1 MNAHLLPF
9 TDPRAAEASPPR
21 RMVRGQGAT
30 VWDVDGHAFLDAVSG
45 LWCASL
51 GFAPSRLRDA
61 AARQMDELAYYHS
74 FMGRTCA
81 VTDRLSRELT
91 ALLPAGLDHVLYGTS
106 GSEAVEAAVKLARY
120 WQAGR
125 GRPGKTRVI
134 ARDGGYHGSLVTSA
148 ALTSMAYCHD
158 GFHLPADAVIRVG
171 RPHVLRDADP
181 GEDEQAFAARLVAE
195 LEATILD
202 EGPDTICAMIAE
214 PAMGSGGVMLPPEGY
229 WNGVQDVLRRH
240 DILLIA
246 DEIITGFGR
255 TGRWF
260 GCQTYGIAPDMMTL
274 AKQLTGAVF
283 PLSAVAM
290 TGRIRDGIAD
300 HAHGL
305 GTLGHGVTY
314 GGHPVG
320 AAVALEALAMYRE
333 MDLESHVARMGA
345 GLEAAMAPV
354 RALPGVLDV
363 RRVGLMMGVEL
374 APGHAARAA
383 AAAEDRGVLFRLI
396 GDVLGIAPPYVTTD
410 AEIARIGAVMADA
423 VRQTAR
429 IPKAEPA

>member
-1 MNAHLLPF
+1 MTAHLLPF
-9 TDPRAAEASPPR
+9 TDPRAAEAAPPR
-21 RMVRGQGAT
+21 RMVRGEGAT
-30 VWDVDGHAFLDAVSG
+30 VWGADGHAFLDAVSG

-51 GFAPSRLRDA
+51 GFNPPRLRAA
-61 AARQMDELAYYHS
+61 AARQMEELAYYHS
-74 FMGRTCA
+74 FMGRTCD
-81 VTDRLSRELT
+81 VTDRLSEKLVSV
-91 ALLPAGLDHVLYGTS
+91 LPEGLDHVLYGTS

-125 GRPGKTRVI
+125 GKPGKTRII
-134 ARDGGYHGSLVTSA
+134 AREGGYHGSLVTSA

-158 GFHLPADAVIRVG
+158 GFHLPAEAVIRVG
-171 RPHVLRDADP
+171 RPHALHDART
-181 GEDEQAFAARLVAE
+181 GEDEAAFAARRVAE
-195 LEATILD
+195 LEATILA
-202 EGPDTICAMIAE
+202 EGAETICAMIAE
-214 PAMGSGGVMLPPEGY
+214 PAMGSGGVMLPPAGY
-229 WNGVQDVLRRH
+229 WDGVQAVLRRH

-260 GCQTYGIAPDMMTL
+260 GCQTYGIAPDLMTL

-320 AAVALEALAMYRE
+320 AAVALETLAIYEE
-333 MDLESHVARMGA
+333 MDLERHVARLGTA
-345 GLEAAMAPV
+345 LEAAVAPV
-354 RALPGVLDV
+354 RNLPGVVDI
-363 RRVGLMMGVEL
+363 RRVGLLMGVEF
-374 APGHAARAA
+374 APGRAAAVA
-383 AAAEDRGVLFRLI
+383 AAAEAHGVLFRLI

-410 AEIARIGAVMADA
+410 DEVDRIGHVL
-423 VRQTAR
+423 RQTIVGTR
-429 IPKAEPA
+429 